1 MQSPIWFHLPLK
13 TIAGLQGDSEYNES
27 ERVAVQ
33 IAIYMRV
40 EVVWLDRCFFLF
52 VCWFVDNL
60 CQYCA
65 TRHQVTHVHL
75 ASLIRELVDSVEPR

>member
-52 VCWFVDNL
+52 VGLFVGLWTIFVNIVPQD
-60 CQYCA
+60 
-65 TRHQVTHVHL
+65 TK
-75 ASLIRELVDSVEPR
+75 

>member
-13 TIAGLQGDSEYNES
+13 TIAGLQGDSEYNVS

-40 EVVWLDRCFFLF
+40 EVVWLDRCFFCLF
-52 VCWFVDNL
+52 VGLWTIFVNIVPQDIN
-60 CQYCA
+60 
-65 TRHQVTHVHL
+65 
-75 ASLIRELVDSVEPR
+75 